1 MTTLGKHA
9 VKNRL
14 RLKDFDFSMSEV
26 GEEERAD
33 WLIVLAVVLLHVCVV
48 ETTPC
53 HCHASKADL
62 NFNCHPSE

>member
-1 MTTLGKHA
+1 MATLGKHA

-14 RLKDFDFSMSEV
+14 RLKDFEFSMSEV

-48 ETTPC
+48 PATVTP
-53 HCHASKADL
+53 AKQI
-62 NFNCHPSE
+62 

>member
-1 MTTLGKHA
+1 MATLGKHA

-14 RLKDFDFSMSEV
+14 SLKDFEFSMSEV

-48 ETTPC
+48 PATVTP
-53 HCHASKADL
+53 AKQI
-62 NFNCHPSE
+62 